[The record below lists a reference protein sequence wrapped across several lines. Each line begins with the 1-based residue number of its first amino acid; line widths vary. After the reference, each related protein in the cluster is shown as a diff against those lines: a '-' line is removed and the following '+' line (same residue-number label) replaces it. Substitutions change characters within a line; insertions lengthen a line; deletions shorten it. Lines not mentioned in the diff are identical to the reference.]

1 MRFISSAR
9 RSGVKERESI
19 ASMELGEMCSRFA
32 SAWLRTARAVVRKMC
47 AISSFKSRYMRR
59 RMSANLL
66 WFRLRLN
73 SSTSMITFRVELPF
87 KDSHLDSPSYFSL
100 NTRKSTFCVKV

>member
-9 RSGVKERESI
+9 RSGVIERESI

-32 SAWLRTARAVVRKMC
+32 SAWLRTARAVVHEMC

-73 SSTSMITFRVELPF
+73 SSTSMIMFRVELPF
-87 KDSHLDSPSYFSL
+87 KDSHLDSPPYFSL
-100 NTRKSTFCVKV
+100 NARKNTFCVKV